1 MSQYFPQPNERS
13 GENVKIQLDLTN
25 YAIKADLKGAKDM
38 DTYTLALKTFC

>member
-25 YAIKADLKGAKDM
+25 YATKADLKGATGLHK
-38 DTYTLALKTFC
+38 YTLALTW